1 MQEIVF
7 WLLLV
12 AMNVISVIITRKD
25 DEAMFSKWQAWC
37 WLNLG
42 ISIGWAIN
50 AIVKVCLS

>member
-12 AMNVISVIITRKD
+12 AMNVISVIISRKA